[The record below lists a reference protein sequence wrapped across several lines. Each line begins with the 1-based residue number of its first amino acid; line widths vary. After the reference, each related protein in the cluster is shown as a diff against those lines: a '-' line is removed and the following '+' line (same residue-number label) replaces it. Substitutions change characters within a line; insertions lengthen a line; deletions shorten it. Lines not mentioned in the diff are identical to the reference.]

1 MEIVEKKPIMIFR
14 KDGGYGPMYS
24 LAIPNKLENG
34 TYQNG
39 YINVRFRKGVNI
51 ADRTKIKIQKSW
63 LGCNVKNKVT
73 YPYIFIDEFTYDDV
87 LDNFPPIT
95 NSVNKTD
102 NEILKEVMESDDP
115 FASFANE
122 ANLADLGVN
131 EINITAD
138 DLPF

>member
-39 YINVRFRKGVNI
+39 YINVRFRKGVYI

-87 LDNFPPIT
+87 LDNFPQVTKIT
-95 NSVNKTD
+95 NKTD
-102 NEILKEVMESDDP
+102 SEILKEVMKVDDP

-122 ANLADLGVN
+122 ANLSDLAGT
-131 EINITAD
+131 EINITAE